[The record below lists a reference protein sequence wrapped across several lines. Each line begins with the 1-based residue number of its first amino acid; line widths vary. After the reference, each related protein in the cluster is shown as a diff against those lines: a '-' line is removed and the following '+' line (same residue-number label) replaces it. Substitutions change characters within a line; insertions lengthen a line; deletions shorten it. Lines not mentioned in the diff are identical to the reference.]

1 MYSVRWVCFGFAS
14 SVLIITGCI
23 DSPLMPDQ
31 IMNTYRKR
39 KGKKPAKRKEKRKR
53 QRKPPKLPL
62 SASRDVIRY
71 YDVAI
76 VYGLTCLLEY

>member
-1 MYSVRWVCFGFAS
+1 
-14 SVLIITGCI
+14 
-23 DSPLMPDQ
+23 MPDQ

-39 KGKKPAKRKEKRKR
+39 KGKKPTKRKERRKK
-53 QRKPPKLPL
+53 QRKPQKPPL
-62 SASRDVIRY
+62 NASRDVVRYY